1 MTKKSFEEEK
11 QMEELFSNIFKNK
24 DKNDEN
30 LLLYQKQMQFLV
42 EGRMKLIEM
51 QSKLLETNT
60 YIQSKQ
66 KSIIDIH

>member
-42 EGRMKLIEM
+42 EGRMKLMEM

-60 YIQSKQ
+60 YIQSK
-66 KSIIDIH
+66 